1 MTDALFVELEALI
14 GPVTMV
20 ELCKRYLGRVAPG
33 PVGLAGLAGP
43 AGPVGPAG
51 LAGLAGP
58 VGPASLAN
66 DTLNSSRCGV
76 CSRESCTP
84 FTCMA
89 SCAAPTRSPL
99 LMPPSSLPK
108 QGHIPDADWESYR
121 RSPLDN
127 AFFSSS
133 YIDHE
138 HRPSRPATASASSAS
153 KRIGRPGQ

>member
-33 PVGLAGLAGP
+33 LAGP

-51 LAGLAGP
+51 PAGLAGP